1 MSQNIHI
8 THALPNWGIERG
20 FCNQGTRGGV
30 LFYFFIAKGKKTFSF
45 VSNITKVKL
54 QAPTVAKR
62 DTVRL

>member
-1 MSQNIHI
+1 
-8 THALPNWGIERG
+8 LPNWGIERG